1 VKLSVERQPASI
13 VVLDIAADEDEFAK
27 SIDRAFRRVVRD
39 IQIPGFR
46 KGKAPR
52 NIVERFYGREVF
64 LREAADDAMDTLYRQ
79 ALEQEDI
86 TPVGEPEVEIV
97 ELEPVN
103 FKVTVPV
110 YPTIELGDYAS
121 VRVEPEDAAITDAE
135 VDEVLERLRKSQA
148 EWVEVTEA
156 RTPSE
161 GDRVTVDY
169 SVKEGDEDFQEPVE
183 DAQFVLGETNL
194 LQQLRDKIEE
204 MQVGDTESLE
214 LVFDENDET
223 ADPTIRGK
231 ALAYTVTLKTLEAR
245 DLPELDDEFAKAA
258 ADAGS
263 LEDLRAQIRDD
274 VHQGK
279 TSEARSNVV
288 NTIID
293 QIAEGAEIDPP
304 AVMVDEEV
312 EHQLGHL
319 KQNLA
324 QSGTPYEAYLRIQG
338 KTEDDVKAE
347 LRPEAER
354 RLRNSLVLREVA
366 RRENVEITDE
376 DIDARLDEMFGTD
389 VAPEGEDA
397 ETAERRR
404 RVREMY
410 RGDYFRNMMKNELFD
425 QKLTDRLIE
434 IATEGRGAVLNGWV
448 PAEPAEGE
456 AGDQGEAGAE
466 AQDVASAGERGQVP
480 ASDEPGSAPS
490 ATEAPL
496 SDKAPGAGAALAEHE
511 ASTSEATDSVLTDA
525 TAPDAEIS
533 EGVVAGDTDV
543 EAAAEAFPTLEGDSG
558 EGWVKG
564 DGENAVPAG
573 FPVKGN
579 ASSRIYH
586 TPESR
591 FYDNTVAEFYFASPE
606 VAESFGF
613 RAPKGMK
620 GAGSDAGTAL
630 KDLADE

>member
-1 VKLSVERQPASI
+1 MKLSVERQEASI
-13 VVLDIAADEDEFAK
+13 VVLDIAADEDEFAT
-27 SIDRAFRRVVRD
+27 SMDRAFRRVSRD

-52 NIVERFYGREVF
+52 NMVERFYGREVF
-64 LREAADDAMDTLYRQ
+64 LREAADELMDKLYRE
-79 ALEQEDI
+79 ALEQAEI

-97 ELEPVN
+97 ELEPVA
-103 FKVTVPV
+103 FKVSVPV
-110 YPTIELGDYAS
+110 YPTIEPGDYAS
-121 VRVEPEDAAITDAE
+121 VRVEPEDAAITEAD
-135 VDEVLERLRKSQA
+135 VDEVLERLQKSQA
-148 EWVEVTEA
+148 EWTEVEEA
-156 RTPSE
+156 RTPVE

-169 SVKEGDEDFQEPVE
+169 EVKEGDEEFQEPVE

-194 LQQLRDKIEE
+194 LEQLREKIEE
-204 MQVGDTESLE
+204 MKVGETESFD
-214 LVFDENDET
+214 LVFDEEDET
-223 ADPTIRGK
+223 ADPSIRGK
-231 ALAYTVTLKTLEAR
+231 SLSYTVTLKKIETR
-245 DLPELDDEFAKAA
+245 DLPELDDEFAKSA

-279 TSEARSNVV
+279 TSEARTSVV
-288 NTIID
+288 NRIIE

-304 AVMVDEEV
+304 SVMIDEEV

-338 KTEDDVKAE
+338 QTEDDVKAE

-366 RRENVEITDE
+366 NREGIEVTDE
-376 DIDARLDEMFGTD
+376 DIDARLDEMFGPD
-389 VAPEGEDA
+389 DA
-397 ETAERRR
+397 GDDDADEETAARRR
-404 RVREMY
+404 QVREMY
-410 RGDYFRNMMKNELFD
+410 RGDYFRNMMRNELFD

-434 IATEGRGAVLNGWV
+434 IATEGKGAVLNAWE
-448 PAEPAEGE
+448 PAEPVEDDE
-456 AGDQGEAGAE
+456 TAGAVE
-466 AQDVASAGERGQVP
+466 AARVADDADA
-480 ASDEPGSAPS
+480 ASDG
-490 ATEAPL
+490 TE
-496 SDKAPGAGAALAEHE
+496 SEIAE
-511 ASTSEATDSVLTDA
+511 D
-525 TAPDAEIS
+525 
-533 EGVVAGDTDV
+533 VVAGDTDV
-543 EAAAEAFPTLEGDSG
+543 ADAAEAGPELEGDSG
-558 EGWVKG
+558 EGWVRG
-564 DGENAVPAG
+564 DGENNIPEG

-591 FYDNTVAEFYFASPE
+591 SYDNTIAEYYFASAE

-620 GAGSDAGTAL
+620 SAGADAGAAL